1 MATIDQFKAN
11 LIGGGPR
18 ANRFKVF
25 IPRTGNKIEF
35 LCKAAQIPGSSFGDI
50 TVKHMGN
57 TLKLPGD
64 RIFED
69 WTVTIIN
76 DVNFEVRTGLE
87 AHMNEIQGEGTGVGS
102 TSLDYLVDRAFVE
115 QLDKGDNV
123 LARYEFFN
131 MYPKQVAPI
140 TLDYDNGDAIET
152 FDATFAFSHWARV
165 V

>member
-1 MATIDQFKAN
+1 
-11 LIGGGPR
+11 
-18 ANRFKVF
+18 
-25 IPRTGNKIEF
+25 
-35 LCKAAQIPGSSFGDI
+35 
-50 TVKHMGN
+50 MGN

-102 TSLDYLVDRAFVE
+102 TSLDYLVDRRFVE
-115 QLDKGDNV
+115 QLDKNNV

-131 MYPKQVAPI
+131 MYPEFWSNNI
-140 TLDYDNGDAIET
+140 RL
-152 FDATFAFSHWARV
+152 R
-165 V
+165 

>member
-35 LCKAAQIPGSSFGDI
+35 LCKAAQIPGSSFADI

-64 RIFED
+64 RTFED

-87 AHMNEIQGEGTGVGS
+87 AHMN
-102 TSLDYLVDRAFVE
+102 
-115 QLDKGDNV
+115 
-123 LARYEFFN
+123 
-131 MYPKQVAPI
+131 
-140 TLDYDNGDAIET
+140 
-152 FDATFAFSHWARV
+152 
-165 V
+165 

>member
-35 LCKAAQIPGSSFGDI
+35 LCKAASLPGSSFSE
-50 TVKHMGN
+50 TEVKYMGN
-57 TLKLPGD
+57 SLKLPGD
-64 RIFED
+64 RAYED

-87 AHMNEIQGEGTGVGS
+87 AHMNEIQGTGTGIGS
-102 TSLDYLVDRAFVE
+102 TTLDYLVDRAFVE
-115 QLDKGDNV
+115 QLDKADNV

-131 MYPKQVAPI
+131 MYPKSIAAI
-140 TLDYDNGDAIET
+140 TLDYDTTDALET
-152 FDATFAFSHWARV
+152 FDVIFSFSHWERV